1 MPKLVIVESPTKAK
15 TINRFLGKGYL
26 VTSSFGH
33 IRDLPAKNIGVDVEH
48 DFKPEY
54 VIPEKSKK
62 TVSELKS
69 KAKKCD
75 EIYYATDEDR
85 EGEAIA
91 WHLQSILKTPAGKT
105 KRIVFHEITK
115 TAIDEAIKNPRTID
129 IHLVDAQQARR
140 IVDRLVGYKLSP
152 FLWEKV
158 ARGLSAGRV
167 QSVAVR
173 LIVEREEEIERFKPQ
188 EYWTIDSI
196 FTSAHKTD
204 FSAKLF
210 SHNGKKLDKF
220 DVNSKDLAQS
230 IVDNAQKSTYTI
242 GEVKRKQI
250 KRSPNPPFTT
260 STLQQD
266 ANRKLG
272 YSARQTMR
280 LAQQLYEGIK
290 LPDVG
295 QVGLITYM
303 RTDSVNLSQKFITES
318 RDLIA
323 KDFGKD
329 FLPEKPRLYSA
340 KSKLA
345 QEAHEAIRPTEV
357 SYTPASV
364 QSALDPQQY
373 KMYELI
379 WNRAVASQMTDA
391 QFDSTSIDVPSED
404 GALVFRANGSI
415 LKFAGFYKVYP
426 DAVKETLLPDVHEKE
441 KVNLKFIEPK
451 QHFTEPPARYSEAGL
466 VKALEER
473 GIGRPSTYAPTIS
486 TIVDRGYVIKDN
498 RRLQPTDIARLVNKV
513 LVGHFPNIVDYDFTA
528 RMEEN
533 LDEIA
538 EGKKEWVPVVKEF
551 YMPFIKNLEKKD
563 KELDKKELTEE
574 KSDEVCDKCSK
585 PMIVKTGRYGRFLA
599 CTGYP
604 DCKNTINLNG
614 KGEKD
619 AQAPAEPIGVDPET
633 KLPVFLKTGRFG
645 TYVQLGE
652 KQGKEKPKTASL
664 LPGMNPSELTLE
676 VSLKLLTLPRTVGKT
691 DDGEDIIAT
700 NGRFGPYIKA
710 GKETRSLTPDMP
722 PTTVTLEQAKK
733 LLAEPKTASR
743 TRGKVAL
750 KDLGKDPDGNDIKI
764 FSGRYGP
771 YVSDGKTNASLPKDQ
786 PTESL
791 TLDQAIVLIQNKR

>member
-1 MPKLVIVESPTKAK
+1 MSKLVIVESPTKAK
-15 TINRFLGKGYL
+15 TINRFLGKDYI

-33 IRDLPAKNIGVDVEH
+33 IRDLPAKKLGVDIEH
-48 DFKPEY
+48 NFEPEY

-62 TVSELKS
+62 TVTELKS
-69 KAKKCD
+69 KAKKAN
-75 EIYYATDEDR
+75 EVYYATDEDR

-91 WHLQSILKTPAGKT
+91 RHLHSILRTPQDKT

-115 TAIDEAIKNPRTID
+115 TAIDEAIKNPRKID
-129 IHLVDAQQARR
+129 LHLVDAQQARR

-173 LIVEREEEIERFKPQ
+173 LIVEREEEIEKFKPR
-188 EYWTIDSI
+188 EYWTIESL
-196 FTSAHKTD
+196 FETD
-204 FSAKLF
+204 KKEQFSAKLF
-210 SHNGKKLDKF
+210 SRDGKKIEKF
-220 DVNSKDLAQS
+220 DINSEKLAKE
-230 IVDNAQKSTYTI
+230 VVKNAEGTDYTI

-250 KRSPNPPFTT
+250 KRTPNPPFTT

-272 YSARQTMR
+272 FSARQTMR

-290 LPDVG
+290 LNGEG

-303 RTDSVNLSQKFITES
+303 RTDSVNLSEKFLNES
-318 RDLIA
+318 RDLIG
-323 KDFGKD
+323 KQFGKD
-329 FLPEKPRLYSA
+329 YLPEKARLYSA

-357 SYTPASV
+357 SHTPESV
-364 QSALDPQQY
+364 QKALDSQQY
-373 KMYELI
+373 KLYELI

-391 QFDSTSIDVPSED
+391 QFDATSIGVASKEH
-404 GALVFRANGSI
+404 ALIFRANGSI

-426 DAVKETLLPDVHEKE
+426 DAVKETLLPDVKE
-441 KVNLKFIEPK
+441 KDAVDMKSIKPK

-466 VKALEER
+466 IKALEDR

-486 TIVDRGYVIKDN
+486 TIVDRGYVTKDN
-498 RRLQPTDIARLVNKV
+498 RRLAPTDIARLVNKV
-513 LVGHFPNIVDYDFTA
+513 LVEHFPKIVDYDFTA
-528 RMEEN
+528 RMEGD

-538 EGKKEWVPVVKEF
+538 EGKKEWVPVVKDF
-551 YMPFIKNLEKKD
+551 YMLFIKNLEKKD

-574 KSDEVCDKCSK
+574 KTDEVCDKCGK
-585 PMIVKTGRYGRFLA
+585 PMVVKTGRFGKFLA

-604 DCKNTINLNG
+604 ECKNTIDING
-614 KGEKD
+614 NGEKEE
-619 AQAPAEPIGVDPET
+619 QAPDEPIGTDPET
-633 KLPVFLKTGRFG
+633 KKPVYLKTGRFG

-652 KQGKEKPKTASL
+652 KEGKEKPKTASL
-664 LPGMNPSELTLE
+664 LPGMNASELKLKDA
-676 VSLKLLTLPRTVGKT
+676 LKLLTLPRTVGKT
-691 DDGEDIIAT
+691 NDGEDIIAT
-700 NGRFGPYIKA
+700 NGKFGPYIKA
-710 GKETRSLTPDMP
+710 GKETRSLPPDMP

-733 LLAEPKTASR
+733 LLAEPKSASR
-743 TRGKVAL
+743 KRGKVAL
-750 KDLGKDPDGNDIKI
+750 KELGKDPDGNEIKI

-786 PTESL
+786 TVETV
-791 TLDQAIVLIQNKR
+791 TLDQAVSMIQAKK